1 MDSRIVTARGAL
13 RIGIGLM
20 ATFAGIDKFF
30 NLLADWPGYVAPVA
44 AHLLPVSAQT
54 FMYAVGLIEFAVGVT
69 ILFVRP
75 SLGALVASVWL
86 LLVAGNLALGGHFD
100 IAVRDVIL
108 AVAAFSLAQLSAVD
122 AVEPAAS
129 YRQRTVT
136 A

>member
-129 YRQRTVT
+129 YHQRTVT